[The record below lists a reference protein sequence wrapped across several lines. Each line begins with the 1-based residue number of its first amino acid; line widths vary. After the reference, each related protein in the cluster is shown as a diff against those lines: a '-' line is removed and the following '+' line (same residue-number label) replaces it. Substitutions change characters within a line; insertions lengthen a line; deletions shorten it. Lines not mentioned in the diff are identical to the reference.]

1 MGRAEVQ
8 AAMEKQ
14 AFVLSPSTP
23 DKLGAFVRE
32 QLESYRNILRAAG
45 VQPE

>member
-8 AAMEKQ
+8 AGMEKL
-14 AFVLSPSTP
+14 AFALSPSTP
-23 DKLGAFVRE
+23 EQLGAFVR
-32 QLESYRNILRAAG
+32 QQMESYRRTLQTAG